1 MKKIIVLA
9 IMLSVGIQSEL
20 MAEVVVD
27 DPIEEK
33 GEHGNGIKP
42 RNILP
47 FVETSTQGDLLN
59 INISY
64 YSGNVQL
71 LVMSE
76 DGVTSISENHSIFGF
91 GTINKDFS
99 LLNTGSYSITLIF
112 DSGEVYVGRVRKD

>member
-1 MKKIIVLA
+1 MIKIILLV

-20 MAEVVVD
+20 MAEVVVE
-27 DPIEEK
+27 DPVERK
-33 GEHGNGIKP
+33 GDASSSKP
-42 RNILP
+42 RSILP
-47 FVETSTQGDLLN
+47 FVETSVQGDLLN
-59 INISY
+59 ISISY